1 MKNFGESTEGWR
13 EAPDRE
19 EKFARQ
25 PFWLLSGWP
34 EPRSH
39 EGLGLGKRLG
49 LCKFKVFI
57 RLTAKRNR
65 DQDETRDEESPGA
78 DECFRLLGQTHKA
91 ASALEPELT
100 QREGLASQGLL
111 LARGEPLLCSLTV
124 SLCAPHPLPPGGGSQ
139 S

>member
-49 LCKFKVFI
+49 LCKFRVFI

-91 ASALEPELT
+91 ASALEPD
-100 QREGLASQGLL
+100 RKS
-111 LARGEPLLCSLTV
+111 V
-124 SLCAPHPLPPGGGSQ
+124 V
-139 S
+139 